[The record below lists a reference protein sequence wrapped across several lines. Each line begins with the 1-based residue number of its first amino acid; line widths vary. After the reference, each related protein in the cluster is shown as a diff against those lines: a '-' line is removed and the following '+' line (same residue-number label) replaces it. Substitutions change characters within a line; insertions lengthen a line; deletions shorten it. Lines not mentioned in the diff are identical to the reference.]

1 MTDGIFQNPG
11 ASPPGWRQQK
21 LRDNGDGT
29 ASPYGYPRFLD
40 ANTAIIGD
48 TISMTGNRWYGL
60 IDLSAAS
67 ATAAGVY
74 LNFFRLEIDKTA
86 AVRGSVT
93 AYVVT
98 AINATSASLT
108 PVGRASLAQNDST
121 SFEQH
126 ALLAPSSIIAN
137 VVAGNTPFIQ
147 CQSSLKLTGVTAI
160 NTATPLTNGIA
171 FTPAVGDIVV
181 NGITTNNGSFTF
193 LASAVYGVN

>member
-21 LRDNGDGT
+21 LRDNGDTT
-29 ASPYGYPRFLD
+29 ASLYTYGRYLD
-40 ANTAIIGD
+40 VNTALIAD
-48 TISMTGNRWYGL
+48 TITVTSNKWYGL
-60 IDLSAAS
+60 VDLSG
-67 ATAAGVY
+67 AGGSVGVFV
-74 LNFFRLEIDKTA
+74 NFFRLEVDKTA

-108 PVGRASLAQNDST
+108 PIARASLAQNDST
-121 SFEQH
+121 FFEQH
-126 ALLAPSSIIAN
+126 ALLAPSSVRTD

-147 CQSSLKLTGVTAI
+147 CQTSLKLTGVTAI

-193 LASAVYGVN
+193 LASAAYGVN